1 METLVK
7 LDLNI
12 FCAVTLAVL
21 GVNYATREERRFTVV
36 RLFLVMVWTNLALLT
51 VDSACWTLEGR
62 SGPAARAANYCLN
75 LAYFLIHPIPPLVYI
90 LYGDYRARGDYLR
103 LRTMIRRLC
112 ALYAT
117 FVALILYNLKTGWLY
132 SVDSTNHYFRGPFYP
147 IYIAIAYSLIAYLFF
162 FIMINRHKID
172 RREFLPLILFP
183 IPPMIGGFLQL
194 VFFGTTFLWPGMT
207 LSLLV
212 VYLHVQN
219 LHLNK
224 DALTGVYTRR
234 FLDDYLEERLRNQ
247 SPEERFSGILVDI
260 DDFHQLNRALGHV
273 EGDRALQAL
282 TVSLRESIR
291 GGDFLARFA
300 GDEFAI
306 IVGTDDQTVIDAVE
320 ARIVEG
326 VERLNAS
333 GKLRGKLT
341 VSLGSTVFVP
351 GHEGAIDLFI
361 KRLAESL
368 YSAKL
373 KKRRSRIQTPAD

>member
-21 GVNYATREERRFTVV
+21 GVNYATREERRFTIV
-36 RLFLVMVWTNLALLT
+36 RLFLVMVWTILALLT
-51 VDSACWTLEGR
+51 LDSACGR
-62 SGPAARAANYCLN
+62 SRAGVATRRVAANYWFN

-132 SVDSTNHYFRGPFYP
+132 SVDSANHYFRGPFYP

-162 FIMINRHKID
+162 FIMVNRHKID

-183 IPPMIGGFLQL
+183 IPPMIGGLLQL

-234 FLDDYLEERLRNQ
+234 FLDDYLEGTATQPIPRRALLGNLGRYR
-247 SPEERFSGILVDI
+247 RFS
-260 DDFHQLNRALGHV
+260 
-273 EGDRALQAL
+273 
-282 TVSLRESIR
+282 
-291 GGDFLARFA
+291 
-300 GDEFAI
+300 
-306 IVGTDDQTVIDAVE
+306 
-320 ARIVEG
+320 
-326 VERLNAS
+326 
-333 GKLRGKLT
+333 
-341 VSLGSTVFVP
+341 
-351 GHEGAIDLFI
+351 
-361 KRLAESL
+361 
-368 YSAKL
+368 SA
-373 KKRRSRIQTPAD
+373 